1 MCYNKCNLR
10 FHGNLI
16 LETSFIVSIRPYSSS
31 EIGDFSSNGDRPVT
45 ADMFSANFKGTGFL
59 AQPQ

>member
-1 MCYNKCNLR
+1 MEFIWKP
-10 FHGNLI
+10 
-16 LETSFIVSIRPYSSS
+16 LETSFIVSARPYSSS